1 MLRSFFPVGPWMDGG
16 WWDSTVIIIRMLLST
31 HTHKL
36 SLPEPYHRFFSFF
49 CHPSNPPTHKWVI
62 HFNGFHPGIERQ
74 RVILNHGLHKH
85 LSSSVVVDGSAGLL
99 HVKTVSHFSGIK
111 SYSSPSSPLLLLPI
125 SVNLVS
131 VSDTGRQAGGG
142 QRDSQEENEL

>member
-1 MLRSFFPVGPWMDGG
+1 M
-16 WWDSTVIIIRMLLST
+16 
-31 HTHKL
+31 
-36 SLPEPYHRFFSFF
+36 
-49 CHPSNPPTHKWVI
+49 
-62 HFNGFHPGIERQ
+62 
-74 RVILNHGLHKH
+74 ILNHGLHKH

-111 SYSSPSSPLLLLPI
+111 SYSSSSSSPLLLLPI